1 MHNLVRILCSS
12 ITWVIHIHVAKM
24 VRRIRI
30 WLLCRA
36 LLISNVSLNG
46 RMDGGAWG
54 SVYSISF
61 CTKKCKMLPM
71 FAQPHSP
78 AATLFATVIIWPK
91 ILESRLETLQW
102 GRNIV
107 LIWGITKPFQQ
118 NEVPCY
124 TCKEFRALKANVI
137 FKVAYSLNIEQGT
150 SFSGKVWWYLKSKLC
165 CGPTVTFPI

>member
-1 MHNLVRILCSS
+1 MHNLVRILCCS

-30 WLLCRA
+30 WLLCRT

-78 AATLFATVIIWPK
+78 AATLFATVIIWPENFKFMFFQFLFDADIDTIPLLRIYILIAIQTWIRGCLNDFFYFSHSFFHLISK
-91 ILESRLETLQW
+91 ILIARTFHWLLFGMSFW
-102 GRNIV
+102 
-107 LIWGITKPFQQ
+107 
-118 NEVPCY
+118 
-124 TCKEFRALKANVI
+124 
-137 FKVAYSLNIEQGT
+137 KVA
-150 SFSGKVWWYLKSKLC
+150 
-165 CGPTVTFPI
+165 